1 MTIANPDYNPGWEI
15 IHDYHQEQRVRL
27 EAKIKAF
34 HETMRDDDADL
45 ERLNAELSFHHQI
58 CLHCLDTLQHKTT
71 ADYAAW
77 LLRNF
82 YQDLDE
88 GFTLPLDKLRSMQ
101 DVRNSF
107 TYLKN

>member
-15 IHDYHQEQRVRL
+15 IHDYHQEHRARL
-27 EAKIKAF
+27 EAEMKTLHQAMSEDF
-34 HETMRDDDADL
+34 THL
-45 ERLNAELSFHHQI
+45 EQLKAELAFHHQT

-77 LLRNF
+77 LLRNL

-88 GFTLPLDKLRSMQ
+88 GITLPLDKLMSMQ